1 MFTAHEILDLA
12 VQLEENGVAVYR
24 EAAGKASNPDI
35 RDLLLWM
42 AEEEVNHARWFSELK
57 REIESHSDNPFM
69 AEMSRKVFGGILGD
83 KSFSHREVNF
93 SKIDR
98 IDDLIEIFIEFEKDT
113 VLFYET
119 LTPFIE
125 DKKALH
131 YVRKII
137 TEENNHIKKLHE
149 LLVDRRELHLTNNKQ

>member
-12 VQLEENGVAVYR
+12 VQLEENGIAVYR
-24 EAAGKASNPDI
+24 EAAGQASNPDI
-35 RDLLLWM
+35 RNLLLWM
-42 AEEEVNHARWFSELK
+42 ADEEVKHARWFSELK
-57 REIESHSDNPFM
+57 QEIDSRSINPFM

-93 SKIDR
+93 SEVDR

-119 LTPFIE
+119 LIPFIE
-125 DKKALH
+125 DNHTLQ
-131 YVRKII
+131 YVTKII
-137 TEENNHIKKLHE
+137 AEENDHIEKLHE
-149 LLVDRRELHLTNNKQ
+149 LLADTRELHVTNN